1 MRVMPWPAKVEEQV
15 RDMGQRIVPYFSH
28 LANHDELV
36 PLLVVPEL
44 AVPRL
49 VVPPVGGISSTILL
63 SDTHE

>member
-1 MRVMPWPAKVEEQV
+1 MIGRSKWLKVV
-15 RDMGQRIVPYFSH
+15 YVPYFSH